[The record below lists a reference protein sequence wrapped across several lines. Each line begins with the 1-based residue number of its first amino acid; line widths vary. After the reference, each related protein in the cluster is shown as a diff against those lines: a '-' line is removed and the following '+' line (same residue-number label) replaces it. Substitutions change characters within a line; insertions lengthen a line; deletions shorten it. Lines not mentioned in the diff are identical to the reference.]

1 MTGQP
6 HHDHPRR
13 EFGRDGISGL
23 VDWDRSVRAREVSRP
38 TREDLR
44 EAEKVMDALVA
55 RARGSRQRRR

>member
-1 MTGQP
+1 MAQQ

-23 VDWDRSVRAREVSRP
+23 LDWDRGVRGREVSKP
-38 TREDLR
+38 KPEDR
-44 EAEKVMDALVA
+44 TQAEAVLDALVA